1 MSKVYDF
8 LKDCGAFFLLTV
20 NENAPVGR
28 PFGAVM
34 EYENRLYFT
43 TATMKEVY
51 KQLKANDNVQ
61 IVALKHGTRE
71 WIRISG
77 KAKECFDFDIKEKM
91 LECCPVLAKR
101 YDSPKCEFFALFSVE
116 EIKVVLNT
124 NDGIIELC

>member
-20 NENAPVGR
+20 NENTPVGR

-91 LECCPVLAKR
+91 LECCPVLVKR
-101 YDSPKCEFFALFSVE
+101 YDSPKSEFFALFSVE
-116 EIKVVLNT
+116 EIKAVLNT

>member
-20 NENAPVGR
+20 NENEPVGR

-34 EYENRLYFT
+34 EYENKLYFT
-43 TATMKEVY
+43 TATIKEVY

-77 KAKECFDFDIKEKM
+77 KAKECFDFDTKEKM

-101 YDSPKCEFFALFSVE
+101 YDSPKC
-116 EIKVVLNT
+116 
-124 NDGIIELC
+124 